1 MMQMNKHFPAERHI
15 VLANGLRVHLVPR
28 PDFHQMAANLTV
40 DFGGRD
46 DTFYW
51 KNQTITQP
59 LGVAHFL
66 EHRIFGQPDYDA
78 FQKLSELGA
87 DANAFTSQ
95 SRTSYYFTSLA
106 NNLAALSELLHFT
119 QTPYFPEDAVKREAQ
134 IISQEADMYQD
145 NVDAR
150 LYRMLLGQLYPG
162 DLLGEEI
169 VGNHVSLDQI
179 TGQTLQT
186 AFEAFYQPG
195 NMDIFVTGAFDAD
208 AVLATIEQSTAGQRS
223 GQVVAQVN
231 APKLAEPQ
239 TEPKIVSLPTNR
251 TKVALGQRWRTP
263 ETMPTGRAGLK
274 EMIAVSL
281 ALDLVFGELSPQ
293 YMDWYDA
300 GIIDD
305 DFSVEF
311 EWERGFAF
319 ITVATDTPEP
329 ETVISEIST
338 VLRHLAHTFA
348 QLQSEFDLVK
358 KDAMGRA
365 VNRFN
370 FMEEDAVS
378 FEGNLFD
385 GSTVMDEYSI
395 LEEIDMTFVQSV
407 LDQNPL
413 PEISSIIVRPNLGL
427 L

>member
-1 MMQMNKHFPAERHI
+1 MMQINKHFPAERHT

-46 DTFYW
+46 DTFQW
-51 KNQTITQP
+51 QQQTIHQP

-66 EHRIFGQPDYDA
+66 EHRMFGQPDYDA

-106 NNLAALSELLHFT
+106 NNLAALNELLHFT
-119 QTPYFPEDAVKREAQ
+119 QTAYFPEDAVKREAQ
-134 IISQEADMYQD
+134 IIAQEADMYQD

-162 DLLGEEI
+162 DLLSEEI
-169 VGNHVSLDQI
+169 VGTHASLSQI
-179 TGQTLQT
+179 TGDMLQT
-186 AFEAFYQPG
+186 AFEAFYQPA
-195 NMDIFVTGAFDAD
+195 NMDIFITGAFDVEA
-208 AVLATIEQSTAGQRS
+208 ALATIEQSTAGQRGAHS
-223 GQVVAQVN
+223 AAKVVT
-231 APKLAEPQ
+231 PKLAEPL
-239 TEPKIVSLPTNR
+239 TTPKIVTLPTNR
-251 TKVALGQRWRTP
+251 TKVALGRRWRTP
-263 ETMPTGRAGLK
+263 ETLPTGRAGLK
-274 EMIAVSL
+274 EMIGVSL

-293 YMDWYDA
+293 YMEWYDT
-300 GIIDD
+300 GIIGD

-329 ETVISEIST
+329 ETVITEIKA
-338 VLRHLAHTFA
+338 VLDRFADAFA
-348 QLQSEFDLVK
+348 QLQDEFDLVK

-378 FEGNLFD
+378 FEGKLFD
-385 GSTVMDEYSI
+385 ASTVMDEYSI
-395 LEEIDMTFVQSV
+395 LEEIDVAFVQSV
-407 LDQNPL
+407 LVQNPL
-413 PEISSIIVRPNLGL
+413 LEISSIIVHPNLGL
-427 L
+427 I